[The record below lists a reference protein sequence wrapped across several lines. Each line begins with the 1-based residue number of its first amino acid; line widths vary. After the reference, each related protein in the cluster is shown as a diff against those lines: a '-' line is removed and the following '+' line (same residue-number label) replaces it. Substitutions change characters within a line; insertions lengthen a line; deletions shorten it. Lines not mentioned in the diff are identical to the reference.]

1 MEEREDIQD
10 DIMDETYGETRG
22 VPRSARDAANPYV
35 IPGSIV
41 IAGVLIAGAVL
52 YANRSS
58 VPAPTEKQAAAGSAA
73 VASAEGLADD
83 DPALGNPDAPVTIVE
98 FSDFQC
104 PFCRRFWKETLTQ
117 IKTEYLATGKAKFV
131 YRDFPLSQ
139 IHPGAA
145 PAAQGAECAREQD
158 KFWEIHDVIF
168 EEQEK
173 QGAGTIQFTGDDV
186 KKWAAKIGLD
196 SVRFNQCLDSEKY
209 KPEVEKDLADG
220 ASAGVNGTPATFVN
234 GRLISGAQPF
244 AAFKA
249 IIDEELVKASQ

>member
-1 MEEREDIQD
+1 MEENVEVRE
-10 DIMDETYGETRG
+10 ETGIKNK
-22 VPRSARDAANPYV
+22 SANPYV
-35 IPGSIV
+35 IPISIV
-41 IAGVLIAGAVL
+41 IAGGLIALAVL
-52 YANRSS
+52 YANRAA
-58 VPAPTEKQAAAGSAA
+58 APRAAGQRAAAGTAA
-73 VASAEGLADD
+73 VVPVADLADD
-83 DPALGNPDAPVTIVE
+83 DPALGNPDAAVTIVE

-104 PFCRRFWKETLTQ
+104 PFCRRFWRETLSQ
-117 IKTEYLATGKAKFV
+117 IKSEYLAAGKAKFI

-139 IHPGAA
+139 IHPGAL
-145 PAAQGAECAREQD
+145 PAAEGAECAREQG
-158 KFWEIHDVIF
+158 KFWEMHDVMF

-173 QGAGTIQFTGDDV
+173 QGQGTIQFTGEDV

-220 ASAGVNGTPATFVN
+220 AGAGVTGTPATFIN

-249 IIDEELVKASQ
+249 VIEEELAKAAQ